1 MTIPEIK
8 VADNDA
14 PDLARSPWRE
24 KLDAAQVRI
33 GRPKSPLTKVSMTN
47 RTDQEKK
54 S

>member
-14 PDLARSPWRE
+14 PDLALSPWRE
-24 KLDAAQVRI
+24 KLDAAQIRM
-33 GRPKSPLTKVSMTN
+33 GRPKGPLTKVSTTS